1 MGNNKTIYVKSGDEN
16 VYKEAQKIAGEAL
29 SSVVS
34 RALREFVD
42 RSKALKGE
50 MREIGVKVGS
60 KDAMREQR
68 FVGNQIGK
76 WKGFSLDKDF
86 YQTAKIYETQKGSLA
101 IHLTTVCKASLL
113 TNSKE
118 WKNEGGHLEDVQ
130 YSELLIAKKPRDLK
144 GKIPT
149 DLLKKAED
157 SIRKDEDKVEY
168 LDI

>member
-1 MGNNKTIYVKSGDEN
+1 MANKTIYVKGSDEN

-50 MREIGVKVGS
+50 MREIAVNVGP
-60 KDAMREQR
+60 KDKMREQR

-76 WKGFSLDKDF
+76 WKGFSRDKEF
-86 YQTAKIYETQKGSLA
+86 WQTAKIYETQKGNVVIL
-101 IHLTTVCKASLL
+101 LTTVCKANFAANPGELKKNPEALKDTSTELL
-113 TNSKE
+113 T
-118 WKNEGGHLEDVQ
+118 
-130 YSELLIAKKPRDLK
+130 AKKPKELK
-144 GKIPT
+144 DKISD

-157 SIRKDEDKVEY
+157 ALKKEEKKVEY